1 MDCRFANADLALSRK
16 QPSRRLGKIEIGV
29 SRFNTGAGEPRR
41 LRKLR
46 ILQNQQRGLRRFE
59 LIMQA
64 GV

>member
-41 LRKLR
+41 PRKLR
-46 ILQNQQRGLRRFE
+46 ILQNQQRGPGRFE

>member
-29 SRFNTGAGEPRR
+29 SRFNTGAREPRR

-46 ILQNQQRGLRRFE
+46 ILQNQQRGP
-59 LIMQA
+59 
-64 GV
+64 